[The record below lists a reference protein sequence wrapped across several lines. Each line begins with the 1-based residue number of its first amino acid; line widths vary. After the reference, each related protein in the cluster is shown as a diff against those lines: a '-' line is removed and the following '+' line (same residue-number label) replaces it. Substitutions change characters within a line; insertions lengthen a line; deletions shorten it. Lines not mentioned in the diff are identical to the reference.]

1 MQAKLAAE
9 AEERVAYRDTIRD
22 NNSRFV
28 TNTFIRALNCAT
40 ILHG

>member
-9 AEERVAYRDTIRD
+9 VEERAANRDTIRD
-22 NNSRFV
+22 DDSRFV
-28 TNTFIRALNCAT
+28 TNPFLKALNCVT